1 MKRAQQG
8 FTLIELMIVVAIIGI
23 LAAIAVPAYQR
34 YINKAAYSEVIGQ
47 AKPIKVGIEE
57 CLTAQQDI
65 TKCDTLGELNMTSP
79 AATKAFASL
88 VVATDGAGGVKITL
102 TPNAYRGIVAGDT
115 CVMTGTVTGTALTAW
130 NYSGACVTKGY
141 ITN

>member
-57 CLTAQQDI
+57 CMNAQQDI
-65 TKCDTLGELNMTSP
+65 AKCESLALLNMTSP

-88 VVATDGAGGVKITL
+88 VVGAGGVITM
-102 TPNAYRGIVAGDT
+102 TPNAYRGILATDT
-115 CVMTGTVTGTALTAW
+115 CVMTPTIAGKAITKW
-130 NYSGACVTKGY
+130 DYSGACVTAGY